1 VCPTCQAC
9 KAGLLAMRDF
19 FCGEQCHE
27 IRYRILSQRLHED
40 LAILFG
46 LRRAADV
53 AGLAL
58 GLVIDAGD
66 GVFCRDPP
74 DRLLGHAL
82 CPAISFHVW
91 SAHRRT

>member
-1 VCPTCQAC
+1 
-9 KAGLLAMRDF
+9 MRDF

-66 GVFCRDPP
+66 GVFCRDRTVFSDTP
-74 DRLLGHAL
+74 L